1 MQKNKEINDNMD
13 VYTANGGKFKY
24 LLMKRSC
31 EKVVVLGTEF
41 SSHSSECSSDIV
53 GTQGLIYIEDIQ

>member
-13 VYTANGGKFKY
+13 AYTANGGKFKY

-31 EKVVVLGTEF
+31 EKVVVPG
-41 SSHSSECSSDIV
+41 D
-53 GTQGLIYIEDIQ
+53 